1 MSVIELL
8 QHSELFLGLTPD
20 QVEQIAALGKEATY
34 NAGDIVISE
43 GAPSH
48 EIYIICSGMVEVEVI
63 KKGTVHDVPGA
74 PQLSSIVRLGQG
86 QVFGEMAL
94 VDSGARSATVRCARD
109 NTVLF
114 RIPHQ
119 DFWALCE
126 GDHHIGF
133 IVMRNIAVDLSFK
146 LRHRN
151 LQERLA
157 AGGGS

>member
-1 MSVIELL
+1 MSITELL
-8 QHSELFLGLTPD
+8 QHSELFLELTPE
-20 QVEQIAALGKEATY
+20 QVERIAALGQEVTY
-34 NAGDIVISE
+34 DAGDIIISE

-48 EIYIICSGMVEVEVI
+48 EIYIICNGMVEVEVA
-63 KKGTVHDVPGA
+63 KGAVQDIPGA

-94 VDSGARSATVRCARD
+94 VDSGARSATVRCAKD
-109 NTVLF
+109 GTTLYV
-114 RIPHQ
+114 IPHR
-119 DFWALCE
+119 DFWDLCE

-133 IVMRNIAVDLSFK
+133 IVMRNIAADLSFK

-157 AGGGS
+157 GGAS

>member
-1 MSVIELL
+1 MSVSELL
-8 QHSELFLGLTPD
+8 QHSELFLDLTPE
-20 QVEQIAALGKEATY
+20 QVEQIAALGREEVY
-34 NAGDIVISE
+34 NAGDIIISE

-48 EIYIICSGMVEVEVI
+48 EIYLICKGMVEVEVA
-63 KKGTVHDVPGA
+63 KGAVQDVPGA

-94 VDSGARSATVRCARD
+94 VDSGARSATVRCAAD
-109 NTVLF
+109 DTMLYI
-114 RIPHQ
+114 IPHQ

-126 GDHHIGF
+126 SDHHIGF
-133 IVMRNIAVDLSFK
+133 IVMRNIAADLSFK

-157 AGGGS
+157 GGGS

>member
-1 MSVIELL
+1 MSVSKFL
-8 QHSELFLGLTPD
+8 QQSELFMGLDPE
-20 QVEQIAALGKEATY
+20 QVEQIAALGREATY
-34 NAGDIVISE
+34 NAGDIIISE

-48 EIYIICSGMVEVEVI
+48 EIYIICGGMVEVEVDR
-63 KKGTVHDVPGA
+63 GAVHDVPGA

-94 VDSGARSATVRCARD
+94 LDSGARSATVRCARD
-109 NTVLF
+109 NTALYT
-114 RIPHQ
+114 IPHK

-126 GDHHIGF
+126 GDHYIGF
-133 IVMRNIAVDLSFK
+133 IVMRNIATDLSFK

-157 AGGGS
+157 GR

>member
-8 QHSELFLGLTPD
+8 EHSELFLELGPD
-20 QVEQIAALGKEATY
+20 QVKQVAALGHEASY
-34 NAGDIVISE
+34 NTGDIIISE

-48 EIYIICSGMVEVEVI
+48 EIYIICSGMVEVEV
-63 KKGTVHDVPGA
+63 GRGAVHDVPGA

-109 NTVLF
+109 NTVLYT
-114 RIPHQ
+114 IPHR
-119 DFWALCE
+119 DFWALCKS
-126 GDHHIGF
+126 DHHIGF
-133 IVMRNIAVDLSFK
+133 IVMRNIAADLSFK

-157 AGGGS
+157 GGK

>member
-1 MSVIELL
+1 MSVTELL
-8 QHSELFLGLTPD
+8 QHSELFLELTPE
-20 QVEQIAALGKEATY
+20 QVEQIAALGKEVTY
-34 NAGDIVISE
+34 NADDVIISE

-48 EIYIICSGMVEVEVI
+48 EIYIICSGMVEVEVV
-63 KKGTVHDVPGA
+63 KGVVQDVPGV

-94 VDSGARSATVRCARD
+94 VDSGARSATVRCTKD
-109 NTVLF
+109 DTVLYV
-114 RIPHQ
+114 IPHQ
-119 DFWALCE
+119 DFWDLCE

-133 IVMRNIAVDLSFK
+133 IVMRNIAADLSFK

-157 AGGGS
+157 GGAS

>member
-1 MSVIELL
+1 MSVTKLL
-8 QHSELFLGLTPD
+8 QHTELFLGLSPE
-20 QVEQIAALGKEATY
+20 QVEQVAALGRETTH
-34 NAGDIVISE
+34 NSGDVIISE

-48 EIYIICSGMVEVEVI
+48 EMYIICDGMVEVEVV
-63 KKGTVHDVPGA
+63 KGTVPDVSGA

-94 VDSGARSATVRCARD
+94 VDSGARSATVRCAKD
-109 NTVLF
+109 DTILF
-114 RIPHQ
+114 VIPHQ

-126 GDHHIGF
+126 GDHRIGF
-133 IVMRNIAVDLSFK
+133 IVMRNIAADLSFK

-157 AGGGS
+157 GGGS

>member
-1 MSVIELL
+1 MSVTELL
-8 QHSELFLGLTPD
+8 QHSELFLELAP
-20 QVEQIAALGKEATY
+20 EQIKQVAALGREASY
-34 NAGDIVISE
+34 NAGDVIISE

-48 EIYIICSGMVEVEVI
+48 DMYIICSGMVEVELV
-63 KKGTVHDVPGA
+63 KGAVHDVPGA

-94 VDSGARSATVRCARD
+94 VDSGARSATVRCAKD
-109 NTVLF
+109 NTVLYI
-114 RIPHQ
+114 IPHQ

-133 IVMRNIAVDLSFK
+133 IVMRNIAADLSFK

-157 AGGGS
+157 GGRS

>member
-8 QHSELFLGLTPD
+8 QHSELFLGLTPE
-20 QVEQIAALGKEATY
+20 QVQQVADLGREASY
-34 NAGDIVISE
+34 NTGDIIISE

-48 EIYIICSGMVEVEVI
+48 ELYIIINGMVEVEVV
-63 KKGTVHDVPGA
+63 KGAVHDVPGA

-94 VDSGARSATVRCARD
+94 VDSGARSATVRCAKD
-109 NTVLF
+109 NTVLYI
-114 RIPHQ
+114 IPHK
-119 DFWALCE
+119 DFWALCQ

-133 IVMRNIAVDLSFK
+133 IVMRNIAADLSFK

-157 AGGGS
+157 GGGS

>member
-1 MSVIELL
+1 MSVTELL
-8 QHSELFLGLTPD
+8 QHSELFLELGPE
-20 QVEQIAALGKEATY
+20 QIEQIAALGREASY
-34 NAGDIVISE
+34 NAGDVIISE

-48 EIYIICSGMVEVEVI
+48 EMYIICSGMVEVELV
-63 KKGTVHDVPGA
+63 KGVVHDVPGA

-94 VDSGARSATVRCARD
+94 VDSGARSATVRCAKD
-109 NTVLF
+109 NTVLYI
-114 RIPHQ
+114 IPHQ
-119 DFWALCE
+119 DFWAVCE

-133 IVMRNIAVDLSFK
+133 IVMRNIAADLSFK

-157 AGGGS
+157 GGRS

>member
-1 MSVIELL
+1 MSITELL
-8 QHSELFLGLTPD
+8 QHSELFLELTPE
-20 QVEQIAALGKEATY
+20 QVERIAALGQEVTY
-34 NAGDIVISE
+34 DAGDIIISE

-48 EIYIICSGMVEVEVI
+48 EIYIICNGMVEVEVV
-63 KKGTVHDVPGA
+63 KGAVQDVPGA

-94 VDSGARSATVRCARD
+94 VDSGARSATVRCAKD
-109 NTVLF
+109 GTALYV
-114 RIPHQ
+114 IPHR
-119 DFWALCE
+119 DFWDLCE

-133 IVMRNIAVDLSFK
+133 IVMRNIAADLSFK

-157 AGGGS
+157 GGAS

>member
-1 MSVIELL
+1 MSVMELI
-8 QHSELFLGLTPD
+8 QHSELFLGLEA
-20 QVEQIAALGKEATY
+20 EQIEQIIALGREASY
-34 NAGDIVISE
+34 NAGDIIISE

-48 EIYIICSGMVEVEVI
+48 EIYIICDGMVEVEVV
-63 KKGTVHDVPGA
+63 KGAVHDVPGA

-94 VDSGARSATVRCARD
+94 VDSGARSATVRCAKD
-109 NTVLF
+109 DTVLYT
-114 RIPHQ
+114 IPHK

-133 IVMRNIAVDLSFK
+133 IVMRNIATDLSFK

-157 AGGGS
+157 GGRS

>member
-1 MSVIELL
+1 MSVSELL
-8 QHSELFLGLTPD
+8 QHSELFLGLSPE
-20 QVEQIAALGKEATY
+20 QMEQIAALGHEATY
-34 NAGDIVISE
+34 NAGDLIISE

-48 EIYIICSGMVEVEVI
+48 ELYIIGSGMVEVEVV
-63 KKGTVHDVPGA
+63 KGAVHDVPGA
-74 PQLSSIVRLGQG
+74 PQLSSLVRLGQG

-94 VDSGARSATVRCARD
+94 IDSGARSATVRCAKD

-114 RIPHQ
+114 VIPHE
-119 DFWALCE
+119 DFWALCRS
-126 GDHHIGF
+126 DHHIGF

-157 AGGGS
+157 GGGS

>member
-1 MSVIELL
+1 MSVTEFL
-8 QHSELFLGLTPD
+8 QHSELFLELAP
-20 QVEQIAALGKEATY
+20 EQIEQVAALGREASY
-34 NAGDIVISE
+34 NAGDVIISE

-48 EIYIICSGMVEVEVI
+48 DMYIICSGMVEVELV
-63 KKGTVHDVPGA
+63 KGAVHDVPGA

-94 VDSGARSATVRCARD
+94 VDSGARSATVRCAKD
-109 NTVLF
+109 NTVLYI
-114 RIPHQ
+114 IPHQ

-133 IVMRNIAVDLSFK
+133 IVMRNIAADLSFK

-157 AGGGS
+157 GGRS

>member
-1 MSVIELL
+1 MSVGKLL
-8 QHSELFLGLTPD
+8 EHSELFLELESE
-20 QVEQIAALGKEATY
+20 QVEHIAALGQEVSY
-34 NAGDIVISE
+34 NAGDIIISE

-48 EIYIICSGMVEVEVI
+48 EIYIIITGMVEV
-63 KKGTVHDVPGA
+63 KLGKGAVHDVPGA
-74 PQLSSIVRLGQG
+74 PQLNAIVRLGQG

-94 VDSGARSATVRCARD
+94 VDSGARSATVRCAKD
-109 NTVLF
+109 NTVLYV
-114 RIPHQ
+114 IPHR

-133 IVMRNIAVDLSFK
+133 IVMRNIAADLSFK

-157 AGGGS
+157 GGRS